1 MLTYESEAS
10 RRGTSAKASWQI
22 PMAPG
27 LCLSLMPGI
36 LSTAVYGNQGILVK
50 VSLFATSSLVR
61 AAVAISV
68 TETFD
73 ILVWL

>member
-1 MLTYESEAS
+1 
-10 RRGTSAKASWQI
+10 
-22 PMAPG
+22 MAPG
-27 LCLSLMPGI
+27 LCLSLMPGM
-36 LSTAVYGNQGILVK
+36 LSTAVYGNQEISVK
-50 VSLFATSSLVR
+50 VSLFATSSLMR